1 MKKTIMSVALI
12 IMLAIAALV
21 LTGCG
26 DKKEEDKGV
35 VGKWEYQSYV
45 YTFNEDKTGNYD
57 YGNSGN
63 GMEFTYEDNGT
74 ELSITYKGNTSPL
87 VLKYRKEG
95 NKLIITDSF
104 GKDVEYVKK

>member
-26 DKKEEDKGV
+26 DKKEEEKGI

-45 YTFNEDKTGNYD
+45 YTFNADKTGNYD
-57 YGNSGN
+57 YGNSGK

-74 ELSITYKGNTSPL
+74 ELSILYTGNTSPL
-87 VLKYRKEG
+87 VLKYKLDG

-104 GKDVEYVKK
+104 GKDVEYVRK

>member
-1 MKKTIMSVALI
+1 MKKHFKILVF
-12 IMLAIAALV
+12 AAV
-21 LTGCG
+21 LFLGVFMVTGCG
-26 DKKEEDKGV
+26 KDKNTI
-35 VGKWEYQSYV
+35 VGSWAHDSYV

-57 YGNSGN
+57 YGNSGK

-74 ELSITYKGNTSPL
+74 ELSILYTGNTEPL

>member
-1 MKKTIMSVALI
+1 MKKTISIIALVLMLVAS
-12 IMLAIAALV
+12 AFV

-26 DKKEEDKGV
+26 EKKEEDKGV

-57 YGNSGN
+57 YGNSGK

-74 ELSITYKGNTSPL
+74 ELSILYTGNTSPL
-87 VLKYRKEG
+87 VLKYRIDG

>member
-1 MKKTIMSVALI
+1 MKKTVISIALI
-12 IMLAIAALV
+12 IMLAVSVLV

-26 DKKEEDKGV
+26 EKQDKGV
-35 VGKWEYQSYV
+35 VGQWAYQSYV

-57 YGNSGN
+57 YGNSGK
-63 GMEFTYEDNGT
+63 GMDFTYEDNGT
-74 ELSITYKGNTSPL
+74 ELSITYTGSTSPL
-87 VLKYRKEG
+87 VLKYKLDG